1 MKYCAIVPCYRHAS
15 TLDSVLSRLAKYRLP
30 VIVVDDGND
39 IENATIIEQTV
50 HSHNL
55 ANERVT
61 LLKHEINQG
70 KGGSV
75 TTGLKYAYK
84 AGFTHAIQVD
94 SDGQHCI
101 EDIDQILKLSKDNED
116 CVISGIPVYDANA
129 PRARVIGRK
138 ITNFFVHVETLSSMI
153 KDAMIGFRVYPLE
166 KTVSVINKSHIGSRM
181 NFDIEVLVR
190 LVWNGVRVKFF
201 ETKVDY
207 PKGGISN
214 FKPIDNV
221 KISLMHTKLCCISI
235 LTLPVRI
242 FKNAR

>member
-15 TLDSVLSRLAKYRLP
+15 TLDSVLTRLAKYSLP

-39 IENATIIEQTV
+39 IENATIIEKTV
-50 HSHNL
+50 NSHNL

-61 LLKHEINQG
+61 LLKHDINQG

-84 AGFTHAIQVD
+84 AGFTHAVQVD

-101 EDIDQILKLSKDNED
+101 EDMDKILKLSKDNED
-116 CVISGIPVYDANA
+116 CVISGMPVYDANA
-129 PRARVIGRK
+129 PRSRVIGRK

-190 LVWNGVRVKFF
+190 LDWNGVRVKFF
-201 ETKVDY
+201 ETRVDY
-207 PKGGISN
+207 PK
-214 FKPIDNV
+214 
-221 KISLMHTKLCCISI
+221 
-235 LTLPVRI
+235 
-242 FKNAR
+242 

>member
-1 MKYCAIVPCYRHAS
+1 MKFCAIVPCYRHAA
-15 TLDSVLSRLAKYRLP
+15 TLSSVLKRLEKYSLP

-39 IENATIIEQTV
+39 KENAQIIEQTV
-50 HSHNL
+50 NAHNHD
-55 ANERVT
+55 NEHVI
-61 LLKHEINQG
+61 LLKHEVNQG

-84 AGFTHAIQVD
+84 AGFTHAVQVD

-101 EDIDQILKLSKDNED
+101 EDMDKILKLSKDNPD
-116 CVISGIPVYDANA
+116 CVISGMPVYEANA
-129 PRARVIGRK
+129 PRSRVIGRK
-138 ITNFFVHVETLSSMI
+138 ITNFFVHVETLSTMI
-153 KDAMIGFRVYPLE
+153 KDAMIGFRVYPLA
-166 KTVSVINKSHIGSRM
+166 KTVAVIEKSHIGSRM

-190 LVWNGVRVKFF
+190 LVWNGVKVKFF
-201 ETKVDY
+201 ETRVDY

-214 FKPIDNV
+214 FKPMDNV

-235 LTLPVRI
+235 LTLPIRI

>member
-1 MKYCAIVPCYRHAS
+1 M
-15 TLDSVLSRLAKYRLP
+15 
-30 VIVVDDGND
+30 
-39 IENATIIEQTV
+39 
-50 HSHNL
+50 
-55 ANERVT
+55 T

-116 CVISGIPVYDANA
+116 CVISGMPVYDANA
-129 PRARVIGRK
+129 PRSRVIGRK

>member
-1 MKYCAIVPCYRHAS
+1 MKFCAIVPCYRHAAS
-15 TLDSVLSRLAKYRLP
+15 LDSVLTRLEKYGLP
-30 VIVVDDGND
+30 VIVIDDGND
-39 IENATIIEQTV
+39 KENAQIIEQTV
-50 HSHNL
+50 NTHNL
-55 ANERVT
+55 DNKHVT
-61 LLKHEINQG
+61 LLKHEVNQG

-84 AGFTHAIQVD
+84 AGFTHAVQVD

-101 EDIDQILKLSKDNED
+101 EDMDKILKLSKDNVD
-116 CVISGIPVYDANA
+116 CVISGMPVYDANA
-129 PRARVIGRK
+129 PRSRVIGRK
-138 ITNFFVHVETLSSMI
+138 ITNFFVHVETLSTMI

-166 KTVSVINKSHIGSRM
+166 KTVAVIEKNHIGSRM

-190 LVWNGVRVKFF
+190 LVWNGVKVKFF

-207 PKGGISN
+207 PQGGISN
-214 FKPIDNV
+214 FKPVDNL

>member
-1 MKYCAIVPCYRHAS
+1 MKFCAIVPCYRHAS
-15 TLDSVLSRLAKYRLP
+15 TLNGVLTRLEKYNLP
-30 VIVVDDGND
+30 VIVIDDGND
-39 IENATIIEQTV
+39 IENSTIIEETV
-50 HSHNL
+50 KSHNQE
-55 ANERVT
+55 NEHVT

-84 AGFTHAIQVD
+84 EGFTHAVQVD

-101 EDIDQILKLSKDNED
+101 EDMDKILKLSKDNAD
-116 CVISGIPVYDANA
+116 CVISGMPVYDANA
-129 PRARVIGRK
+129 PRSRVIGRK
-138 ITNFFVHVETLSSMI
+138 ITNFFVHVETLSTMI

-214 FKPIDNV
+214 FKPMDNF

>member
-1 MKYCAIVPCYRHAS
+1 MKYCAIVPCYRHAA
-15 TLDSVLSRLAKYRLP
+15 TLNSVLKRLHRFSLP
-30 VIVVDDGND
+30 VIVIDDGND
-39 IENATIIEQTV
+39 RENALIIENTV
-50 HSHNL
+50 SAYNTDKEH
-55 ANERVT
+55 VI
-61 LLKHEINQG
+61 LLKHEVNQG

-75 TTGLKYAYK
+75 SSGLKYALEH
-84 AGFTHAIQVD
+84 GFTHAVQVD

-101 EDIDQILKLSKDNED
+101 EDMDKILSLSYDNPD
-116 CVISGIPVYDANA
+116 CVISGMPVYDSNA
-129 PRARVIGRK
+129 PKSRIIGRK

-153 KDAMIGFRVYPLE
+153 KDAMIGFRVYPLD
-166 KTVSVINKSHIGSRM
+166 KTVAVISKSHIGSRM

-190 LVWNGVRVKFF
+190 LVWNGVKVKFF

-207 PKGGISN
+207 PENGISN
-214 FKPIDNV
+214 FRPMDNV